1 MEGDAFARLASA
13 FNPALR
19 TEPMP
24 STAPAADAAHREPL
38 IFTVS
43 APIGAGADAHRI
55 ARVGAWTF
63 TVPGEAG
70 TEPEIPDTALAE
82 KLGMTLHHLR
92 ELSARHEKAENIA
105 PRVYRTVRFNRGRP
119 GKQRFYNEAD
129 ALFLVTRS
137 ETPKAIALTKEMIA
151 VYMLARR
158 GLLVPAASPSAMS
171 PEVLAALS
179 VIPALARSVDA
190 VINVVKGHGEAID
203 RLVALFA
210 STQTQV
216 AEVRASVTAVK
227 AEVASGIV
235 GREVGAEIRK
245 RLYAASIRATA
256 GDKARA
262 ASFRQSKVQAIRNAV
277 QFNGPRTS
285 WPNLPRASLAVVER
299 HLEAIEHEAVFLGR
313 SAVKAKQGTL
323 PLN

>member
-1 MEGDAFARLASA
+1 
-13 FNPALR
+13 
-19 TEPMP
+19 MP
-24 STAPAADAAHREPL
+24 PQAPAADAAHSEPL

-43 APIGAGADAHRI
+43 APIGAGSDAHRI

-70 TEPEIPDTALAE
+70 TEPEIPDTALAPR
-82 KLGMTLHHLR
+82 LGMSLHHLR
-92 ELSARHEKAENIA
+92 ELSARHEKAGNIS
-105 PRVYRTVRFNRGRP
+105 PRVNRIVRETGGRP

-137 ETPKAIALTKEMIA
+137 ETPKAIALTKEMIR

-171 PEVLAALS
+171 PDVLAALA
-179 VIPALARSVDA
+179 VIPALVRSVDMLTG
-190 VINVVKGHGEAID
+190 IVVKHGEAID
-203 RLVALFA
+203 RLTTLFA
-210 STQTQV
+210 STQAQV
-216 AEVRASVTAVK
+216 AEATATISAVK

-235 GREVGAEIRK
+235 GREVGATLRK

-262 ASFRQSKVQAIRNAV
+262 SSFRQSKAQVIRNAV
-277 QFNGPRTS
+277 QFNGPCTS

-313 SAVKAKQGTL
+313 AAAKARQGTL